1 MLENIPTSPNLKS
14 DTPQA
19 MAAVATV
26 VAVAATAAAAPGAAS
41 PATVAPAAREESRDK
56 IQ

>member
-14 DTPQA
+14 DTPQV
-19 MAAVATV
+19 MAAVATA

-41 PATVAPAAREESRDK
+41 PATAGRAAPAEYRDNT
-56 IQ
+56 Q

>member
-19 MAAVATV
+19 MAAVVTV
-26 VAVAATAAAAPGAAS
+26 VAVVATAAAAPGAAS

-56 IQ
+56 IR